1 MGTSGLVGS
10 SSSWSTS
17 SRAASS
23 RCRCARCTP
32 AQPQQKS
39 TARRSTPVLRL
50 GGLPGH
56 ACTAPHRFPPHPSAG
71 SHSSPRPSPACTR
84 SRPLAHP
91 GAIDARRRAA
101 GAAAKAPLIPYVDI
115 GLGRAVYGIRWPR
128 GRRHLDPSPL
138 AAVRRCASNP
148 RPSRPRTAPAPAPCV
163 ARTSVGLRLTQASL
177 HAVVAG
183 ARRRIDPCCPR
194 VQVARGGQMEPLKGS
209 WRAPPAQLAAPARP
223 QARPRLLVPGTH
235 SVWLVG
241 PCLGRCTGFCA
252 YSPCGVCV
260 RLMSRS
266 SSLVVYCA
274 CRCVQSHG
282 K

>member
-56 ACTAPHRFPPHPSAG
+56 ACTAPHRFPPHPRAG
-71 SHSSPRPSPACTR
+71 SHSGPRPSPACTR

-91 GAIDARRRAA
+91 GAIDARRQAA
-101 GAAAKAPLIPYVDI
+101 GAAATAPLVPYVHN
-115 GLGRAVYGIRWPR
+115 GLERADHGGRWPG
-128 GRRHLDPSPL
+128 GRRHLQPL
-138 AAVRRCASNP
+138 RWAAVRCCTPNP
-148 RPSRPRTAPAPAPCV
+148 RPSRPRTAPATAPCV
-163 ARTSVGLRLTQASL
+163 ARTPATLLLPWVSLRA
-177 HAVVAG
+177 AAAG
-183 ARRRIDPCCPR
+183 VRRRVDPCCPR

-223 QARPRLLVPGTH
+223 QARPRLLVPGTQL
-235 SVWLVG
+235 VWLVG
-241 PCLGRCTGFCA
+241 PCLGRCAGFCA
-252 YSPCGVCV
+252 YSPCGLCV

-266 SSLVVYCA
+266 SSLVVNFA

>member
-39 TARRSTPVLRL
+39 TARRSAPALRP
-50 GGLPGH
+50 GGLPRH
-56 ACTAPHRFPPHPSAG
+56 ARTAPHRFPPHPSAG
-71 SHSSPRPSPACTR
+71 SHCGPRPSAACTR

-128 GRRHLDPSPL
+128 GRRHLHPL
-138 AAVRRCASNP
+138 GWAAVRRSASNP

-194 VQVARGGQMEPLKGS
+194 VQVAQGGQMEPLKGS

-223 QARPRLLVPGTH
+223 QARPRLLVPGTQL
-235 SVWLVG
+235 VWLVG
-241 PCLGRCTGFCA
+241 PCLGRCAGFCA

-260 RLMSRS
+260 CLMSRS
-266 SSLVVYCA
+266 RARSS
-274 CRCVQSHG
+274 
-282 K
+282 